1 MTARIVIVCAFLL
14 FALPAP
20 PDLPALPAPPAQQS
34 SQGGRLFPPQDLS
47 LLEAPDR
54 EDWQKPDLIMDE
66 LQIADGSRVADLGA
80 GGGWFT
86 IRLARRVGPNGV
98 VFAEDVQPLMLEAAT
113 RRVERERLR
122 NVVPVLGMATDPRL
136 PATGELD
143 AVLIVGAFHEMD
155 DTAHPEKIRTLL
167 NHVIRA
173 LKPQGRLGVVDF
185 LPGDGGPGPN
195 REERADPETVI
206 RTVADVGLVL
216 QKRETI
222 PPFMYLLVFGRH
234 TATAAERAPLYGLRA
249 SFSKEPHAARS
260 TKNVER

>member
-1 MTARIVIVCAFLL
+1 MTGVVIAMSFVFLFFIPAFPGP
-14 FALPAP
+14 PAF
-20 PDLPALPAPPAQQS
+20 PALLAAQ
-34 SQGGRLFPPQDLS
+34 QGGRLFPPQDLS

-98 VFAEDVQPLMLEAAT
+98 VFAEDIQELMLEATT

-122 NVVPVLGMATDPRL
+122 NVVPVLGTQSDPRL
-136 PATGELD
+136 PATGQLD

-155 DTAHPEKIRTLL
+155 DTTRPEQIRTLL
-167 NHVIRA
+167 QHVLRA

-185 LPGDGGPGPN
+185 LPGNGGPGPN

-206 RTVADVGLVL
+206 KTVADVGLTL

-222 PPFMYLLVFGRH
+222 PPFMYLLVFGRP
-234 TATAAERAPLYGLRA
+234 TAAPGER
-249 SFSKEPHAARS
+249 
-260 TKNVER
+260 

>member
-1 MTARIVIVCAFLL
+1 MTGVVIAMSFVFLFFIPAFPGP
-14 FALPAP
+14 PAF
-20 PDLPALPAPPAQQS
+20 PALLAAQ
-34 SQGGRLFPPQDLS
+34 QGGRLFPPQDLS

-98 VFAEDVQPLMLEAAT
+98 VFAEDIQELMLEATT

-122 NVVPVLGMATDPRL
+122 NVVPVLGTQSDPRL
-136 PATGELD
+136 PATGQLD

-155 DTAHPEKIRTLL
+155 DTTRPEQIQTLL
-167 NHVIRA
+167 QHVLRA

-185 LPGDGGPGPN
+185 LPGNGGPGPN

-206 RTVADVGLVL
+206 KTVADVGLTL

-222 PPFMYLLVFGRH
+222 PPFMYLLVFGRP
-234 TATAAERAPLYGLRA
+234 TAAPGER
-249 SFSKEPHAARS
+249 
-260 TKNVER
+260 

>member
-1 MTARIVIVCAFLL
+1 VTTVRAAIVTIFLFVFL
-14 FALPAP
+14 SLPASS
-20 PDLPALPAPPAQQS
+20 AFEQQQS
-34 SQGGRLFPPQDLS
+34 RPSRRLFPPQDLS

-54 EDWQKPDLIMDE
+54 EDWQRPDLIMDE

-98 VFAEDVQPLMLEAAT
+98 VFAEDIQALMLEATT

-122 NVVPVLGMATDPRL
+122 NVVPVLGTATDPRL

-143 AVLIVGAFHEMD
+143 AALIVAAFHEMEEPQR
-155 DTAHPEKIRTLL
+155 PEVIRTLL
-167 NHVIRA
+167 HHVMAA

-185 LPGDGGPGPN
+185 LPGDGGPGPS
-195 REERADPETVI
+195 RQERADPETII
-206 RTVADVGLVL
+206 RTMADAGLTL

-222 PPFMYLLVFGRH
+222 PPFMYLLVFGRQ
-234 TATAAERAPLYGLRA
+234 AAAAGER
-249 SFSKEPHAARS
+249 
-260 TKNVER
+260 

>member
-1 MTARIVIVCAFLL
+1 MNARTAIILCALVT
-14 FALPAP
+14 ATICLPAS
-20 PDLPALPAPPAQQS
+20 PAPSAPEQQPRPS
-34 SQGGRLFPPQDLS
+34 GRLFPPQDLS

-98 VFAEDVQPLMLEAAT
+98 VYAEDIQPLMLEATT

-122 NVVPVLGMATDPRL
+122 NVVPVLGTATDPRL

-143 AVLIVGAFHEMD
+143 GVLIVGAFHEMD
-155 DTAHPEKIRTLL
+155 DPAHPEVIRTLL
-167 NHVIRA
+167 NHVIQS

-206 RTVADVGLVL
+206 RTVADVGLTL

-234 TATAAERAPLYGLRA
+234 AAAAGER
-249 SFSKEPHAARS
+249 
-260 TKNVER
+260 

>member
-1 MTARIVIVCAFLL
+1 MMRVVVATAVLL
-14 FALPAP
+14 LSLPPAP
-20 PDLPALPAPPAQQS
+20 ALQGQ
-34 SQGGRLFPPQDLS
+34 QGGGKLFPPQDLS

-54 EDWQKPDLIMDE
+54 EAWQKPDLIMDE

-98 VFAEDVQPLMLEAAT
+98 VFAEDIQPLMLEATT

-122 NVVPVLGMATDPRL
+122 NVVPVLGTQTDPRL

-155 DTAHPEKIRTLL
+155 NPAQPEQIRTLL
-167 NHVIRA
+167 NRVLRA

-185 LPGDGGPGPN
+185 LPGNGGPGPN

-206 RTVADVGLVL
+206 KTVADVGLTL

-222 PPFMYLLVFGRH
+222 PPFMYLLVFGRR
-234 TATAAERAPLYGLRA
+234 TTNAGDPRAPFYVLRA
-249 SFSKEPHAARS
+249 PFSSEPHAAQS
-260 TKNVER
+260 TKNAER